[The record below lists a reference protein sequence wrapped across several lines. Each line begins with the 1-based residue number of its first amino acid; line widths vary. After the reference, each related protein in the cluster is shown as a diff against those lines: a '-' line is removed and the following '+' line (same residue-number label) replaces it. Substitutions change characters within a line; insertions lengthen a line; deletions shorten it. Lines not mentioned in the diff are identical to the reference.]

1 MDNDQATEYLGSML
15 GKQLR
20 IYTADTRM
28 FVGDFRCTDN
38 VRPDTLNSPTTSELN
53 ANPGQECNII
63 LGQSF
68 EYRLPTQKALDT
80 ASASLS
86 TASLKLDM
94 TSRFLGLIVVPGQ
107 HIVKIEIE
115 ESRETRP

>member
-1 MDNDQATEYLGSML
+1 M
-15 GKQLR
+15 
-20 IYTADTRM
+20 
-28 FVGDFRCTDN
+28 
-38 VRPDTLNSPTTSELN
+38 
-53 ANPGQECNII
+53 
-63 LGQSF
+63 
-68 EYRLPTQKALDT
+68 QKALDA

-115 ESRETRP
+115 ESREIRP